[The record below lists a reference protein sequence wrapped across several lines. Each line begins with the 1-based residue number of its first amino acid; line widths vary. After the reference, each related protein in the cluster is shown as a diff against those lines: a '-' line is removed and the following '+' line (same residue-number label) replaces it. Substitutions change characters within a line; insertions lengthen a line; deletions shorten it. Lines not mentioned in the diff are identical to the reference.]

1 MQINLQS
8 AEAELQRCVV
18 FVNSFLSFIYIL
30 FITPNDNMNK
40 ICLGTVVR
48 VTSNVWYFVNFHVR
62 VDSIMHADKSRNR
75 MVYITQYTPRI
86 IFILPMY
93 F

>member
-18 FVNSFLSFIYIL
+18 FVNSFLSFIYIF

-48 VTSNVWYFVNFHVR
+48 VTSNV
-62 VDSIMHADKSRNR
+62 
-75 MVYITQYTPRI
+75 
-86 IFILPMY
+86 
-93 F
+93 